1 MEEQKTEA
9 KTPRRFSDFAK
20 DHVPL
25 DGAKLKID
33 DILNKEIEVTAM
45 RIKPSKYGG
54 NGKAS
59 PSCLTLQF
67 NMNGERYVAF
77 TGSMVLADQAQ
88 AYQEELPFLATVKK
102 VDKYYT
108 FT

>member
-1 MEEQKTEA
+1 MEEEQKT
-9 KTPRRFSDFAK
+9 KPKRFSEFAK
-20 DHVPL
+20 DHMPL

-45 RIKPSKYGG
+45 RIKPSKYNG

-59 PSCLTLQF
+59 ASCLTLQF
-67 NMNGERYVAF
+67 LLNGERYVAF
-77 TGSMVLADQAQ
+77 TGSGVLADQAQ
-88 AYQEELPFLATVKK
+88 AYQNELPFLATVKK
-102 VDKYYT
+102 IDKYYT